1 MRKRVRNVGEMI
13 ADGLR
18 RNEQSLGDLLRG
30 PPPVMKQ
37 HRLDPITHPTV
48 SLLLMLCFE
57 VVSFVVAQHEKT

>member
-1 MRKRVRNVGEMI
+1 MNLSQAKMI

-30 PPPVMKQ
+30 PPLVMKQ
-37 HRLDPITHPTV
+37 HRLDPITHSTV

-57 VVSFVVAQHEKT
+57 LVSFVVA